1 MKLRD
6 LFVVE
11 FKIANQPDPKDRD
24 DYKAKMASLQ
34 DIQKDPRM
42 SDARTQAVI
51 AKRKVELRRWAE
63 KNLRTEDNVQERM
76 PASVIKSKQRYA
88 DMTDQELADRFK
100 DSDEKTLRQMAWR
113 HGYGN
118 MSSHYFDRVQ
128 KGKSQTEDGV
138 QPTDM
143 KRVGAMGKTLYVHKD
158 GKTIMIPAEREKD
171 FIQKGFKRSAL
182 RTEETNEGEMRLD
195 KSAFVQMLADKI
207 KEPQK
212 GHGRPE
218 YDNRLLAKMY
228 KLITGKD
235 VDFEGNKFTITM
247 NKQTSEGTYLDEGWL
262 DTLKAAGRK
271 IVPDQVRALYDPA
284 TAAKVQ
290 ADDQAK
296 VQMDTLFKD
305 INTVAGLNQTDV
317 SQGYPADLVVAY
329 LRKYVAPR
337 HPDAFKRM
345 DAQGDLKKMFAPG
358 SKVSAGTL
366 KGNLNKIAIELGKVN
381 LSPDQE
387 PAQQTGQQT
396 GQQPQPQLTSIDNDD
411 SVKEGASMI
420 PYFKTEKDFDGEKTT
435 VYEFPMAW
443 AKDKELDTPYL
454 SNASMREFLT
464 GLGYSGDF
472 ENMSAVPVDEF
483 IGVSTQWLKKN
494 IGKQSPEEPTTI
506 DKNPDG
512 PTMIS
517 GGKPEGYMNQQ
528 VKLHNELA
536 RKIKS
541 KYPEVTHL
549 GFN

>member
-6 LFVVE
+6 LFLVE

-42 SDARTQAVI
+42 GDARTQAVI

-247 NKQTSEGTYLDEGWL
+247 NKPASEETVQEDAPFDGMSLVRMALMKKFITAEEWHGLKDKWKNAVAELEQRYNDWPDGEGFGSSDHNFAIKELMELVGYEFDDKDTSGRFVVSKMPPELEKMG
-262 DTLKAAGRK
+262 LKNARMKDA
-271 IVPDQVRALYDPA
+271 VA
-284 TAAKVQ
+284 T
-290 ADDQAK
+290 
-296 VQMDTLFKD
+296 
-305 INTVAGLNQTDV
+305 
-317 SQGYPADLVVAY
+317 
-329 LRKYVAPR
+329 
-337 HPDAFKRM
+337 
-345 DAQGDLKKMFAPG
+345 
-358 SKVSAGTL
+358 
-366 KGNLNKIAIELGKVN
+366 E
-381 LSPDQE
+381 
-387 PAQQTGQQT
+387 
-396 GQQPQPQLTSIDNDD
+396 D

-494 IGKQSPEEPTTI
+494 IGKRSPEEPTTI